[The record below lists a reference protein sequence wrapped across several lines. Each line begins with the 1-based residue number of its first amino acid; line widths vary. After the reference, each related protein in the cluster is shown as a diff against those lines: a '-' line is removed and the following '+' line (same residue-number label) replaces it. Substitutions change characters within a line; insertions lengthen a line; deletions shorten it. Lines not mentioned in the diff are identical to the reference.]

1 MFRLTGEFDCR
12 LDDKGRLRL
21 PSALLR
27 QLGAEQEEFVIN
39 RGFEK
44 HLILY
49 PKKVWDLKVEEFER
63 LNLYDSQHRQVVRYF
78 YRGASEIRIDS
89 ASRILLP
96 KSLMDYAG
104 IQADVMVFAY
114 QQLIELWSKDRYE
127 QMISQEPEDF
137 SSIAHQVFS
146 KSDRSH
152 D

>member
-1 MFRLTGEFDCR
+1 M
-12 LDDKGRLRL
+12 